1 MVTNTLRVAG
11 LAAALVASA
20 ALATAADTPFYPS
33 AINTVTGLPVSPD
46 QFTPA
51 ERCAYCHPVQ
61 HDQWRGSM
69 HANAFADPLY
79 QAAWREASRE
89 LGGSMDRLCAGC
101 HTPVGTTTEQVW
113 IRSSGEI
120 VIHPL
125 AEEGVTCDFC
135 HSVERLTLLERGGNP
150 GNAGLVI
157 IPDGPERGP
166 YADAFS
172 TFHETAYSDLHT
184 RSEFC
189 GACHNVFHPISG
201 TAIAR
206 TYEEWKTSVYAREEI
221 HCQDCHMVPPEVAAE
236 VANKLEKPVLT
247 GPSSNFGTQRTPFF
261 HHTFTG
267 ANAALPA
274 LLGHPAHSEDAVAR
288 LKIAAGVDVAF
299 REEPVPGG
307 IGEVE
312 VRVRNLR
319 AGHNLPTSMTELRQ
333 MWLHV
338 QVLDQGREGR
348 VLWESGALAPDGAL
362 DPGARTFGARAVDGS
377 GNPTW
382 KPWQVQRIVA
392 DTSIPPRAQAL
403 EVYRFSL
410 PEGATGP
417 LRVRAVLRYRSFPQA
432 VADQYLGI
440 PGYRVPTVDMAAGE
454 KTVGLRVP

>member
-1 MVTNTLRVAG
+1 MLTATLFCVATPG
-11 LAAALVASA
+11 M
-20 ALATAADTPFYPS
+20 AADTPFYPS

-51 ERCAYCHPVQ
+51 QRCAYCHPVQ
-61 HDQWRGSM
+61 HEQWRGSM

-79 QAAWREASRE
+79 RAAWREASKE
-89 LGGSMDRLCAGC
+89 LGGAMDRLCAGC
-101 HTPVGTTTEQVW
+101 HTPVGTATEQVW

-135 HSVERLTLLERGGNP
+135 HSVQSLVLLEKDGNP
-150 GNAGLVI
+150 GNAGLVV

-189 GACHNVFHPISG
+189 GACHNVFHPVSG

-206 TYEEWKTSVYAREEI
+206 TYEEWKTSIYAREEI
-221 HCQDCHMVPPEVAAE
+221 HCQDCHMVPPEVAAQ
-236 VANKLEKPVLT
+236 VATKLEKPALT
-247 GPSSNFGTQRTPFF
+247 GLSSNFGTHRTPFF
-261 HHTFTG
+261 RHEFTG
-267 ANAALPA
+267 ANAALPD
-274 LLGHPAHSEDAVAR
+274 LLGHAGHGEDAVAR
-288 LKIAAGVDVAF
+288 LQIAASVDVSF
-299 REEPVPGG
+299 REAPAVGQPSA
-307 IGEVE
+307 VE

-319 AGHNLPTSMTELRQ
+319 TGHNLPTSRTELRQ

-338 QVLDQGREGR
+338 RVTDEGR
-348 VLWESGALAPDGAL
+348 GDRVVWESGALDPRGAL
-362 DPGARTFGARAVDGS
+362 DVDARTFGARALDRN

-382 KPWQVQRIVA
+382 KPWQVERIVA

-403 EVYRFSL
+403 EEYAFTV
-410 PEGATGP
+410 PEETRGP
-417 LRVRAVLRYRSFPQA
+417 LRARAVLRYRSFPQE
-432 VADQYLGI
+432 VADRYLGVAD
-440 PGYRVPTVDMAAGE
+440 YRVPVIDMAAGDV
-454 KTVGLRVP
+454 TAPLRRP